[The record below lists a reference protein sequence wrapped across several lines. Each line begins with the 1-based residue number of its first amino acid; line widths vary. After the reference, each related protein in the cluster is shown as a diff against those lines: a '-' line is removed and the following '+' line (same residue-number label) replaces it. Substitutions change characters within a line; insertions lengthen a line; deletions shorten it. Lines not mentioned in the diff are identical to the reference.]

1 MLRLTIFRTSM
12 AFAIL
17 MIPKLAHAQD
27 IREER
32 VRFAA
37 GESGATIE
45 GRLRGYESVDYVL
58 GASGGQRISIYL
70 ESSNPSGYF
79 NLLPPGS
86 ETAVHVG
93 SVNGNEY
100 EGILPRSG
108 DYRIRVYLMRSAA
121 RRDESTDYILDV
133 DIDGGRPQAA
143 RDPDYADG
151 LSGGPDFWEVSDVPA
166 NDTLNVRSGPGTGN
180 RVVGEL
186 ANGDTVRN
194 LGCEMVGS
202 SRWCMIEAGSEM
214 KFTGWVNGRY
224 LREASVY
231 PQQ

>member
-1 MLRLTIFRTSM
+1 MLRLMPFRLSL
-12 AFAIL
+12 AFAIF
-17 MIPKLAHAQD
+17 MIPILAHAQD

-37 GESGATIE
+37 GASGATIE
-45 GRLRGYESVDYVL
+45 GRLRGYETIDYVL
-58 GASGGQRISIYL
+58 GASGGQRISIFL

-86 ETAVHVG
+86 ETAIHVG
-93 SVNGNEY
+93 SVNGNDY
-100 EGILPRSG
+100 EGTLPRSG
-108 DYRIRVYLMRSAA
+108 DYRIRVYLMRNAA
-121 RRDESTDYILDV
+121 RRDERMDYVLDV
-133 DIDGGRPQAA
+133 DINGGRSQAA

-151 LSGGPDFWEVSDVPA
+151 LSGGPDFWEVTDVPP
-166 NDTLNVRSGPGTGN
+166 NDTLNVRDGPGTGN

-194 LGCEMVGS
+194 LGCEMVGN
-202 SRWCMIEAGSEM
+202 SRWCEIEAGSEM
-214 KFTGWVNGRY
+214 KFSGWVNGRY

-231 PQQ
+231 PR